1 MIIYLRIIKYENQYV
16 MILQFFNIYTS
27 ARKIIVQ
34 YYNFKPLYDG
44 IKILLFKSVRRLP
57 QKH

>member
-1 MIIYLRIIKYENQYV
+1 MIIYLRIIKYENQHV
-16 MILQFFNIYTS
+16 MILLFFNSYTS

-44 IKILLFKSVRRLP
+44 IKIQLFKSV
-57 QKH
+57 

>member
-1 MIIYLRIIKYENQYV
+1 MIIYLRIIKYENQHV
-16 MILQFFNIYTS
+16 MILLFFNIYTS

-44 IKILLFKSVRRLP
+44 IKIHVFKYGG
-57 QKH
+57 